1 MKRLSFFTLVLAVIF
16 PFFVSAQELQTPV
29 LEEDQTML
37 YNYEASGG
45 FFLHSGG
52 PAFPPGLIYRKSKR
66 VTGYKKKFYE
76 IEFLVMKHPKEIK
89 LSNPY
94 YESSSPFVYGKLN
107 TLLIFRGGIGMQH
120 TLFGRNQHSGVEVRY
135 LYAAGISAGVTKP
148 IYLEIFKKG
157 VFPELNDVEI
167 ERYNPEFHQLPD
179 ILGSAA
185 FTYGLDKMSLY
196 PGGYA
201 KFALSFEYGSGSTDV
216 KTIEAGVVADFYTRE
231 IPLMA
236 YIENKNYFVNVYVAL
251 TWGGKW

>member
-1 MKRLSFFTLVLAVIF
+1 MI
-16 PFFVSAQELQTPV
+16 PCFVSAQEQENPA

-45 FFLHSGG
+45 FFLHTGG
-52 PAFPPGLIYRKSKR
+52 PAFPPGFIYRKSKR

-94 YESSSPFVYGKLN
+94 YENSKPFAFGKLN
-107 TLLIFRGGIGMQH
+107 TMMIFRGGVGMQH

-135 LYAAGISAGVTKP
+135 LYSAGVSAGITKP
-148 IYLEIFKKG
+148 VYLEILKQATP
-157 VFPELNDVEI
+157 PELNDVVI
-167 ERYNPEFHQLPD
+167 ERYNPDVHQLQY
-179 ILGSAA
+179 ILGSAS

-201 KFALSFEYGSGSTDV
+201 KFGLSFEYGSGSTDI
-216 KTIEAGVVADFYTRE
+216 KTIEAGVMADIYARKV
-231 IPLMA
+231 PLMA
-236 YIENKNYFVNVYVAL
+236 NIENKNYFINLYIAL
-251 TWGGKW
+251 TCGGKW